1 MPRAHLVTR
10 AHARTHET
18 KWSFVSCVRARA
30 LHPRPRRDKSV
41 RVLSAADIR
50 HVERAG
56 RKARAPPPGETRSTA
71 AEGPERSG
79 RGGEF
84 KSRLLCARVSGVPAA
99 RQVESRLHRPPE
111 PHARR
116 VSPPSPGRRES
127 GLGPWRTSTITPA
140 ARPGRNWLVALNN
153 GYFSFPSPPFYYE
166 SAKLRPQKRETPHY
180 GLIAS
185 FRAYFAHFG
194 GVSSSVMWRV
204 SLPAAAVICGDRNR
218 FHCMASSCCYSC
230 QIIKSNAL
238 TTRFRGLFG
247 HFVLTFIIRRVKR
260 GGLSLI

>member
-1 MPRAHLVTR
+1 M
-10 AHARTHET
+10 
-18 KWSFVSCVRARA
+18 
-30 LHPRPRRDKSV
+30 
-41 RVLSAADIR
+41 
-50 HVERAG
+50 ERAG
-56 RKARAPPPGETRSTA
+56 RKARAPPPGRDAQHSGGGTGAQRTGRRIQIPA
-71 AEGPERSG
+71 LVRACERCS
-79 RGGEF
+79 GGEAG
-84 KSRLLCARVSGVPAA
+84 R
-99 RQVESRLHRPPE
+99 ESPP
-111 PHARR
+111 PSTRTPRSACF
-116 VSPPSPGRRES
+116 PPSPGRRES

-247 HFVLTFIIRRVKR
+247 HFVLTFIIRRVQR